1 MQTDKLARNL
11 RLLRADTNISI
22 PDLSLEAHIGQHK
35 ITRLLDGNRVHLLPE
50 EVNNLCKHFNVSDD
64 ELLNKDA
71 VIIFI

>member
-11 RLLRADTNISI
+11 RLLRASTDISI
-22 PDLSLEAHIGQHK
+22 PDLSLEAGVGQNK
-35 ITRLLDGNRVHLLPE
+35 ILRLLDGNKVHLLPE
-50 EVNNLCKHFNVSDD
+50 EVDAFCNHFNVSED

>member
-1 MQTDKLARNL
+1 MQTEKLAHNL
-11 RLLRADTNISI
+11 RVLRAFTNISI
-22 PDLSLEAHIGQHK
+22 PDLSLEARICQHK

-50 EVNNLCKHFNVSDD
+50 ELDALCGHFNVSED

>member
-11 RLLRADTNISI
+11 RVLKASTDISI
-22 PDLSLEAHIGQHK
+22 PDLSLEAGIGHNK
-35 ITRLLDGNRVHLLPE
+35 VSRLLDGKKVHLLPE
-50 EVNNLCKHFNVSDD
+50 EVDAFCKHFNVSED

>member
-11 RLLRADTNISI
+11 RLLRASTDISI
-22 PDLSLEAHIGQHK
+22 PDLSLEAGVGQNK
-35 ITRLLDGNRVHLLPE
+35 ILRLLDGNKVHLLPE
-50 EVNNLCKHFNVSDD
+50 ELDALCGHFNVSED